1 MDNKNLLKKFI
12 SFSYGGWISLF
23 IGLGSSMIT
32 TRILSPD
39 IFGRTSMYTLAINLL
54 MVLIILGTDQAF
66 VRFFYEE
73 EDNKRT
79 QLLYNCLKIPIALFF
94 LIAITILINSE
105 IVAQYLFDEPKA
117 IYSFFLITG
126 LFFNILNRFGILVI
140 RMQQKGSLY
149 SNLQIL
155 SKVLNTLLIVIIYF
169 IIGERIEVIIA
180 STIITLFIVSTT
192 SIISEKGFWRGEK
205 DSSGKIKNNTRDIVN
220 FSYPFMFTTLVF
232 WLFQSFDK
240 IALREWS
247 TFYEL
252 GLYSASFRIIALINV
267 IQTTFTAFWSPI
279 CYEHYE
285 NNPEDTH
292 FFTKMNNIISFAML
306 TIGIITIAAKDVIVL
321 LLGPDYRATANIMPF
336 LIFIPVMYTISETT
350 VVGINFKKKTKW
362 HVIIAT
368 IACTFNIVGNMIL
381 VPRYGAVGASIS
393 TAFSYILFFLARTVV
408 SSWFYKI
415 KFQLSRIFLFIGLIS
430 LYSIYSIV
438 NNNILY
444 NVISGAVLLSLLMIF
459 YNYEMRYVLNIII
472 EKYKNLIKKQL

>member
-1 MDNKNLLKKFI
+1 LDNKNLLKNFL

-39 IFGRTSMYTLAINLL
+39 IFGRTSMYTLAINIL

-79 QLLYNCLKIPIALFF
+79 QLLYNCLRIPIFLFI
-94 LIAITILINSE
+94 LTTLVILIKSKF
-105 IVAQYLFDEPKA
+105 VAQYLFDEPKI
-117 IYSFFLITG
+117 IYSFFLIIG
-126 LFFNILNRFGILVI
+126 LFLNIINRFGILVI

-155 SKVLNTLLIVIIYF
+155 SKILNTIFIVIIYL
-169 IIGERIEVIIA
+169 IIGEKVEVIIA
-180 STIITLFIVSTT
+180 STIITLSIVSVT
-192 SIISEKGFWRGEK
+192 SIVIERGFWKNNINGSR
-205 DSSGKIKNNTRDIVN
+205 IKNNTKDIVK
-220 FSYPFMFTTLVF
+220 FSYPLMFTTLVF

-247 TFYEL
+247 KFYEL
-252 GLYSASFRIIALINV
+252 GLYSASFRIIAPINV

-279 CYEHYE
+279 CYEHYQ
-285 NNPEDTH
+285 NYPDDTH
-292 FFTKMNNIISFAML
+292 FYKKMNNIISFAML
-306 TIGIITIAAKDVIVL
+306 AIGIITIAAKDIIVL
-321 LLGPDYRATANIMPF
+321 FLGPDYRATANIIPF
-336 LIFIPVMYTISETT
+336 LVFIPVMYTISETT

-368 IACTFNIVGNMIL
+368 IACVVNIIGNMIL
-381 VPRYGAVGASIS
+381 VPSFGAIGASIA
-393 TAFSYILFFLARTVV
+393 TAISYVIFFLARTVV
-408 SSWFYKI
+408 SSRYYKI
-415 KFQLSRIFLFIGLIS
+415 EFGLSKVYLFIGLIS
-430 LYSIYSIV
+430 IYAVYAII

-444 NVISGAVLLSLLMIF
+444 NIIAGGLLLSLLMIS
-459 YNYEMRYVLNIII
+459 YNYEVKYGYNIII
-472 EKYKNLIKKQL
+472 TKYKTFIKSKI